1 MISGADIR
9 RLRWFLAGCALAAA
23 SAPPALAQSAPVSW
37 GLPQLMQEMARVHSA
52 TASFTERRTAP
63 VLSAPLLSQGTLTYE
78 APDYMRKTTATPVPE
93 DFVLDN
99 GRITMTGGPDGA
111 THHFALTDDPRIG
124 GLVEGIR
131 ATLAGD
137 LPALEHYYTL
147 SLGGSAANW
156 QLSLQPRNP
165 ALQHFIQSIVIHG
178 QQDRIA
184 SIDTLSRDGGES
196 LMNLGAEAVNDAP

>member
-1 MISGADIR
+1 MR
-9 RLRWFLAGCALAAA
+9 RFRWFLACCAFAA
-23 SAPPALAQSAPVSW
+23 STGPALAQSAATGW
-37 GLPQLMQEMARVHSA
+37 GVPQLMQEMAQVHSA

-63 VLSAPLLSQGTLTYE
+63 VLNAPLLSQGTLTYA

-93 DFVLDN
+93 DFVFDH
-99 GRITMTGGPDGA
+99 GRITMTGGADGA

-147 SLGGSAANW
+147 SLGGDAADW
-156 QLSLQPRNP
+156 QLRLQPRNP
-165 ALQHFIQSIVIHG
+165 ALQHFVQSIVIRG

-184 SIDTLSRDGGES
+184 SIDTLSRDGSES
-196 LMNLGAEAVNDAP
+196 LMSLGAEAVNDAP

>member
-1 MISGADIR
+1 MR
-9 RLRWFLAGCALAAA
+9 RFRRFLACCAFAA
-23 SAPPALAQSAPVSW
+23 STGPALAQSAPTGW
-37 GLPQLMQEMARVHSA
+37 GVPQLMQEMAQVHSA

-63 VLSAPLLSQGTLTYE
+63 VLNAPLLSQGTLTYE

-99 GRITMTGGPDGA
+99 GRITMTGGADGA

-137 LPALEHYYTL
+137 LPALEQYYTL
-147 SLGGSAANW
+147 SLAGSAADW
-156 QLSLQPRNP
+156 QLRLQPRSP
-165 ALQHFIQSIVIHG
+165 ALQHFIQSIVIRG

-184 SIDTLSRDGGES
+184 SIDTLSRDGSES
-196 LMNLGAEAVNDAP
+196 LMSLGAEAVNDAP

>member
-1 MISGADIR
+1 MR
-9 RLRWFLAGCALAAA
+9 RFRWFLACCALAANTA
-23 SAPPALAQSAPVSW
+23 PALAQPTATGW
-37 GLPQLMQEMARVHSA
+37 GVPQLMQEMAQVHSA

-63 VLSAPLLSQGTLTYE
+63 VLSSPLLSRGTLTYA

-93 DFVLDN
+93 DFVLDH
-99 GRITMTGGPDGA
+99 GRITMAGGADGA

-147 SLGGSAANW
+147 SLGGDAADW
-156 QLSLQPRNP
+156 QLRLQPRNP
-165 ALQHFIQSIVIHG
+165 ALQHFIQSIVIRG

-184 SIDTLSRDGGES
+184 SIDTLSRDGSKS
-196 LMNLGAEAVNDAP
+196 LMSLGAEAVNDAP